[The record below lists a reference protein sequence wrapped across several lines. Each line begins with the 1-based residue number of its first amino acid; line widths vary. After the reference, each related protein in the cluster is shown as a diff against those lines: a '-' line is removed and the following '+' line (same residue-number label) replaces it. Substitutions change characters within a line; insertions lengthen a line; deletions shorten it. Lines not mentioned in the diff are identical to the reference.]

1 MLQAGC
7 ADVVG
12 FGTFNKFIRAT
23 SQHWPGPILVPAFL
37 RPAILSEVFVHRRRT
52 KTQSKDTYQSSLLT
66 PSGGVSPPLALLN
79 PNQIDRHLSNM
90 NPEQVEVLANAAPPG
105 HLAESNGW
113 AEESARKSG
122 STDVNSDTSL
132 LDAYSTAVTSAVER
146 MSPSVVNIEVHQ
158 SAGRT
163 RSGEP
168 RERQGGGSGF
178 VFTPDGLILTNSHVV
193 HDAVRIVVTLTDG
206 RRMPATVIG
215 DDPASDLAVIRVN
228 EPGLTAAALGDSQR
242 LRVGQIVIAIGA
254 PYGFQ
259 STVTAGVVSAL
270 GRSLRSYSGR
280 LIDDVIQT
288 DASLNPGN
296 SGGPLVDS
304 AGRVV
309 GVNTATILP
318 AQGIC
323 FAIGINT
330 AKFVASR
337 LLRDGRIRRSYIG
350 VSAQTVPVHRRVV
363 RFYDLPKEMGVVV
376 LGVEENS
383 PAKRAGLREGDI
395 IIALDG
401 HPVAGVDDLHRVLT
415 DVHVGVSSS
424 LTVLRWTEKLELKI
438 VPEEAR

>member
-1 MLQAGC
+1 MNAGG
-7 ADVVG
+7 DHG
-12 FGTFNKFIRAT
+12 
-23 SQHWPGPILVPAFL
+23 
-37 RPAILSEVFVHRRRT
+37 
-52 KTQSKDTYQSSLLT
+52 
-66 PSGGVSPPLALLN
+66 
-79 PNQIDRHLSNM
+79 
-90 NPEQVEVLANAAPPG
+90 
-105 HLAESNGW
+105 
-113 AEESARKSG
+113 
-122 STDVNSDTSL
+122 L
-132 LDAYSTAVTSAVER
+132 LDAYSRAVTGAVER
-146 MSPSVVNIEVHQ
+146 VSPSVVNIEVHQ

-168 RERQGGGSGF
+168 RERRGGGSGF

-193 HDAVRIVVTLTDG
+193 HDARRIEVTVADG
-206 RRMPATVIG
+206 RSMPATAIG
-215 DDPASDLAVIRVN
+215 DDPASDLAVVRVD
-228 EPGLTAAALGDSQR
+228 EPGLAAAALGDSQQ
-242 LRVGQIVIAIGA
+242 LRVGQVVLAIGN
-254 PYGFQ
+254 PFGFQ

-288 DASLNPGN
+288 DAALNPGN

-350 VSAQTVPVHRRVV
+350 VSAQTVPIHRRVV
-363 RFYDLPKEMGVVV
+363 RFYDLPKESGVVV
-376 LGVEENS
+376 LSSAENS
-383 PAKRAGLREGDI
+383 PAQRAGVREGDVI
-395 IIALDG
+395 VALEG

-415 DVHVGVSSS
+415 EVRVGVGCS
-424 LTVLRWTEKLELKI
+424 LTVLRRTEKLELKI

>member
-1 MLQAGC
+1 MNLEQAGRE
-7 ADVVG
+7 
-12 FGTFNKFIRAT
+12 F
-23 SQHWPGPILVPAFL
+23 S
-37 RPAILSEVFVHRRRT
+37 
-52 KTQSKDTYQSSLLT
+52 
-66 PSGGVSPPLALLN
+66 ALLSHSVGAG
-79 PNQIDRHLSNM
+79 PFDD
-90 NPEQVEVLANAAPPG
+90 
-105 HLAESNGW
+105 
-113 AEESARKSG
+113 SAR
-122 STDVNSDTSL
+122 DTQNHTPDGTNTGDASL
-132 LDAYSTAVTSAVER
+132 LDAYSTAVTGAVDR
-146 MSPSVVNIEVHQ
+146 VSPSVVNIEVHQ
-158 SAGRT
+158 TAGRT

-168 RERQGGGSGF
+168 RERRGGGSGF

-193 HDAVRIVVTLTDG
+193 HDAARIAVALADG
-206 RRMPATVIG
+206 RRMPASLIG
-215 DDPASDLAVIRVN
+215 EDPASDLAVIRVDEPHFD

-288 DASLNPGN
+288 DAALNPGN

-363 RFYDLPKEMGVVV
+363 RFYDLPKETGALV
-376 LGVEENS
+376 LSVEDAS
-383 PAKRAGLREGDI
+383 PAKRAGLRVGDI
-395 IIALDG
+395 IVALEG

-415 DVHVGVSSS
+415 DVRVGVSCA
-424 LTVLRWTEKLELKI
+424 LTVLRHTEKLELK
-438 VPEEAR
+438 VAPEEAR

>member
-1 MLQAGC
+1 MNQEDFGPFSAVSDT
-7 ADVVG
+7 DVY
-12 FGTFNKFIRAT
+12 
-23 SQHWPGPILVPAFL
+23 S
-37 RPAILSEVFVHRRRT
+37 
-52 KTQSKDTYQSSLLT
+52 
-66 PSGGVSPPLALLN
+66 
-79 PNQIDRHLSNM
+79 
-90 NPEQVEVLANAAPPG
+90 
-105 HLAESNGW
+105 HLASDNAVWDGDPPRESPVTPPN
-113 AEESARKSG
+113 
-122 STDVNSDTSL
+122 TSDDSL
-132 LDAYSTAVTSAVER
+132 LDAYSTAVTGAVER

-168 RERQGGGSGF
+168 RERRGGGSGF

-193 HDAVRIVVTLTDG
+193 HEAARIAVTLADG

-215 DDPASDLAVIRVN
+215 DDPASDLAVIRLDQPHFD

-383 PAKRAGLREGDI
+383 PGKRAGLREGDI
-395 IIALDG
+395 IVALEG
-401 HPVAGVDDLHRVLT
+401 QPVAGVDDLHRVLT
-415 DVHVGVSSS
+415 DVRVGVSCS
-424 LTVLRWTEKLELKI
+424 LTVLRWTEKLKLKV

>member
-1 MLQAGC
+1 MNEVEWNDSRPLP
-7 ADVVG
+7 
-12 FGTFNKFIRAT
+12 IAT
-23 SQHWPGPILVPAFL
+23 P
-37 RPAILSEVFVHRRRT
+37 
-52 KTQSKDTYQSSLLT
+52 
-66 PSGGVSPPLALLN
+66 
-79 PNQIDRHLSNM
+79 
-90 NPEQVEVLANAAPPG
+90 NAAENWHDVAGGDAPSSAPG
-105 HLAESNGW
+105 SP
-113 AEESARKSG
+113 SA
-122 STDVNSDTSL
+122 DASL
-132 LDAYSTAVTSAVER
+132 LDAYSTAVTSAVDR
-146 MSPSVVNIEVHQ
+146 VNPSVVNIEVHQ
-158 SAGRT
+158 AAGRT

-168 RERQGGGSGF
+168 REQRGGGSGF

-193 HDAVRIVVTLTDG
+193 HDAVRIGVTLADG

-215 DDPASDLAVIRVN
+215 DDPASDLAVIRLEQPRFD
-228 EPGLTAAALGDSQR
+228 EPGLIAAELGDSQR

-350 VSAQTVPVHRRVV
+350 VSGQTVPVHRRVV
-363 RFYDLPKEMGVVV
+363 RFYDLPKEMGAMV
-376 LGVEENS
+376 LSVEDGS
-383 PAKRAGLREGDI
+383 PAKRAGLREGDVI
-395 IIALDG
+395 VALEG
-401 HPVAGVDDLHRVLT
+401 QPVAGVDDLHRLLT
-415 DVHVGVSSS
+415 EVRVGVGSA
-424 LTVLRWTEKLELKI
+424 LTVIRYTDKLELRV
-438 VPEEAR
+438 VPEEAK

>member
-1 MLQAGC
+1 MNHEDVNVLPRASVLAGLSHLG
-7 ADVVG
+7 ADVAG
-12 FGTFNKFIRAT
+12 WHGTEETA
-23 SQHWPGPILVPAFL
+23 P
-37 RPAILSEVFVHRRRT
+37 
-52 KTQSKDTYQSSLLT
+52 
-66 PSGGVSPPLALLN
+66 SPPSTG
-79 PNQIDRHLSNM
+79 D
-90 NPEQVEVLANAAPPG
+90 AP
-105 HLAESNGW
+105 
-113 AEESARKSG
+113 
-122 STDVNSDTSL
+122 L
-132 LDAYSTAVTSAVER
+132 LDAYSRAVTGAVER

-158 SAGRT
+158 NAGHT

-168 RERQGGGSGF
+168 RERRGGGSGF

-193 HDAVRIVVTLTDG
+193 HEAARIGVTLADG

-215 DDPASDLAVIRVN
+215 DDPASDLAVIRLEQPHAG
-228 EPGLTAAALGDSQR
+228 EPGLVAAALGDSQR

-395 IIALDG
+395 IVALEG
-401 HPVAGVDDLHRVLT
+401 QPVAGVDDLHRVLT
-415 DVHVGVSSS
+415 DVRVGVSST
-424 LTVLRWTEKLELKI
+424 LTVIRWTEKLELK
-438 VPEEAR
+438 VLPEEAK

>member
-1 MLQAGC
+1 MNQEE
-7 ADVVG
+7 
-12 FGTFNKFIRAT
+12 FRAF
-23 SQHWPGPILVPAFL
+23 PANN
-37 RPAILSEVFVHRRRT
+37 V
-52 KTQSKDTYQSSLLT
+52 
-66 PSGGVSPPLALLN
+66 
-79 PNQIDRHLSNM
+79 LSN
-90 NPEQVEVLANAAPPG
+90 LA
-105 HLAESNGW
+105 S
-113 AEESARKSG
+113 ESAGWDESPRESG
-122 STDVNSDTSL
+122 VASGHAGDASL
-132 LDAYSTAVTSAVER
+132 LDAYSTAVTGAVDR
-146 MSPSVVNIEVHQ
+146 VSPSVVNIEVHQ
-158 SAGRT
+158 TTART

-168 RERQGGGSGF
+168 EERRGGGSGF
-178 VFTPDGLILTNSHVV
+178 IFTPDGLILTNSHVV
-193 HDAVRIVVTLTDG
+193 HDAVRIAVTMADG
-206 RRMPATVIG
+206 RRMPATRIG
-215 DDPASDLAVIRVN
+215 DDPASDLAVIRLERPHFD
-228 EPGLTAAALGDSQR
+228 EPGLSVAALGDSQR

-288 DASLNPGN
+288 DAALNPGN

-337 LLRDGRIRRSYIG
+337 LLRDGRLRRSYIG

-363 RFYDLPKEMGVVV
+363 RFYDLPKEMGAMVQS
-376 LGVEENS
+376 VEDAS
-383 PAKRAGLREGDI
+383 PAKRAGLREGDVI
-395 IIALDG
+395 VALEG
-401 HPVAGVDDLHRVLT
+401 QPVAGVDDLHRLLT
-415 DVHVGVSSS
+415 DLRVGVSCS
-424 LTVLRWTEKLELKI
+424 LTVIRWTEKLEVKV

>member
-1 MLQAGC
+1 M
-7 ADVVG
+7 
-12 FGTFNKFIRAT
+12 N
-23 SQHWPGPILVPAFL
+23 
-37 RPAILSEVFVHRRRT
+37 LSENA
-52 KTQSKDTYQSSLLT
+52 S
-66 PSGGVSPPLALLN
+66 
-79 PNQIDRHLSNM
+79 
-90 NPEQVEVLANAAPPG
+90 VLAAVAGSSQLDGISGQEDRPHP
-105 HLAESNGW
+105 AES
-113 AEESARKSG
+113 ESQ
-122 STDVNSDTSL
+122 SDRSL
-132 LDAYSTAVTSAVER
+132 LDAYSTAVTGAVER
-146 MSPSVVNIEVHQ
+146 MSPSVVHIEVHQ
-158 SAGRT
+158 NAGRT

-193 HDAVRIVVTLTDG
+193 HDAARIVVTLSDG
-206 RRMPATVIG
+206 RRMAATVIG
-215 DDPASDLAVIRVN
+215 DDPASDLAVVRLEQPRID
-228 EPGLTAAALGDSQR
+228 EPGLTAAELGDSQR
-242 LRVGQIVIAIGA
+242 LRVGQVVIAIGA

-337 LLRDGRIRRSYIG
+337 LLRDGRIRRSFVGISG
-350 VSAQTVPVHRRVV
+350 QTVPVHRRVV
-363 RFYDLPKEMGVVV
+363 RFYDLPKETGALV
-376 LGVEENS
+376 LSVEENS

-395 IIALDG
+395 IVALEG
-401 HPVAGVDDLHRVLT
+401 QPVAGVDDLHRLLT
-415 DVHVGVSSS
+415 EVRVGVSSS
-424 LTVLRWTEKLELKI
+424 VTVLRWTEKLELKV
-438 VPEEAR
+438 VPEETR